1 MSKKWFSK
9 KEKLSSLLQ
18 MQWVADLLL
27 QAEEKI
33 FFTLFAL
40 TIGFLFFRLEAN
52 IAKIIAVWT
61 FVSVIFLPA

>member
-1 MSKKWFSK
+1 
-9 KEKLSSLLQ
+9 

>member
-1 MSKKWFSK
+1 
-9 KEKLSSLLQ
+9 

-33 FFTLFAL
+33 LFTLFAL